1 MEKLTDRVA
10 RNLTPSD
17 SAVADG
23 IVTGLY
29 LYPSSKKGHGK
40 WKLRFVSPETGK
52 RRDMGLGAYPA
63 VSIAQ
68 ARDAGIEAR
77 KAIANG
83 IDPLAETAR
92 VAANQAAQAATKK
105 YTFEVA
111 TREVYETLKP
121 SWENPKH
128 AAQWI
133 TTLQTYVFPMIGA
146 VPVEALQPKDFAR
159 VLQPIWLGKVETA
172 GRVKQRCHAVMKW
185 CWGRELV
192 TRNVVDMVDTLL
204 PKQPSKAVTVAHQ
217 PAVPWREVPDFVT
230 GVLRKSSDVTRDTI
244 EFVLLT
250 AARSG
255 EARHMVWE
263 EVDLDR
269 AIWTLSAKRMKMR
282 QSHRVPLS
290 AAAVAVLERR
300 KALAKHTS
308 LVFPSPRGNVLT
320 DMAMTSLM
328 RKNNVASDTPERTA
342 TIHGFR
348 SSFRDWASEQGYPS
362 DLAERALAHKIK
374 NQGEAAY
381 HRTDLLEERRPMME
395 AWGEHV
401 CSQNHQSALKP

>member
-1 MEKLTDRVA
+1 MANLTDRAA
-10 RNLTPSD
+10 RNLTPND

-23 IVTGLY
+23 TVTGLY

-40 WKLRFVSPETGK
+40 WKLRYVSPETGK
-52 RRDMGLGAYPA
+52 RRDMGLGAYPEI
-63 VSIAQ
+63 SIAE
-68 ARDAGIEAR
+68 ARDAGTEAR

-83 IDPLAETAR
+83 VDPLADSAR
-92 VAANQAAQAATKK
+92 VATTRAAQAAIKK

-111 TREVYETLKP
+111 AREVYETLKP

-133 TTLQTYVFPMIGA
+133 TTLQTYVFPIIGA

-159 VLQPIWLGKVETA
+159 VLQPIWLVKVETA

-204 PKQPSKAVTVAHQ
+204 PKQPSKAVTVEHQ

-230 GVLRKSSDVTRDTI
+230 NALRKSSDVTRDII

-269 AIWTLSAKRMKMR
+269 GIWTLSAKRMKMR
-282 QSHRVPLS
+282 QPHRVPLS

-300 KALAKHTS
+300 KTLAEHTS
-308 LVFPSPRGNVLT
+308 LVFPSPRGKVLT

-362 DLAERALAHKIK
+362 DLAERALAHTIR
-374 NQGEAAY
+374 NQSEAAY

-401 CSQNHQSALKP
+401 CGESENNFTSV

>member
-1 MEKLTDRVA
+1 MANLTDRAA
-10 RNLTPSD
+10 RNLTPYD

-23 IVTGLY
+23 TVTGLY

-40 WKLRFVSPETGK
+40 WKLRYVSPETGK
-52 RRDMGLGAYPA
+52 RRDMGLGGYPA
-63 VSIAQ
+63 VGIAQ
-68 ARDAGIEAR
+68 AREAGIAAR

-83 IDPLAETAR
+83 IDPLAESAR
-92 VAANQAAQAATKK
+92 VEASQAAQGATKK

-111 TREVYETLKP
+111 AREVYETLKP
-121 SWENPKH
+121 SWESPKH
-128 AAQWI
+128 ATQWI
-133 TTLQTYVFPMIGA
+133 TTLQTYVFPMIGT
-146 VPVEALQPKDFAR
+146 VHVEALQPKDFSR
-159 VLQPIWLGKVETA
+159 VLLPIWLDKVETA
-172 GRVKQRCHAVMKW
+172 GRVKQRCHTVMKW
-185 CWGRELV
+185 CWGRDLV

-204 PKQPSKAVTVAHQ
+204 PKRPSKAVTVEHQ
-217 PAVPWREVPDFVT
+217 PAVPWREVPSFVT
-230 GVLRKSSDVTRDTI
+230 GVLRKSSDVTRDII

-255 EARHMVWE
+255 EVRHMVWE

-269 AIWTLSAKRMKMR
+269 GIWTLSAKRMKMR
-282 QSHRVPLS
+282 QPHRVPLS
-290 AAAVAVLERR
+290 AAAVVVLEKR
-300 KALAKHTS
+300 KTLAKHAA
-308 LVFPSPRGNVLT
+308 LVFPSPRGKVLT

-362 DLAERALAHKIK
+362 NLAERALAHTIR
-374 NQGEAAY
+374 NQSEAAY

-401 CSQNHQSALKP
+401 CGATRK